1 MEAEGYTPTRIK
13 FLNDKTGDTE
23 LLQLHPNSV
32 LDTEEAIS
40 EEQQNIVNMLL
51 YVKDRHNVSGDAY
64 HEMAQLCKAMPRHYK
79 LKQHI
84 AELNR
89 LWNIKPTPE
98 GTPVE
103 SSSPLKSD

>member
-1 MEAEGYTPTRIK
+1 MEAEGYTPTRIEVR
-13 FLNDKTGDTE
+13 NDKTGETE
-23 LLQLHPNSV
+23 LLQLHPNSL
-32 LDTEEAIS
+32 LDTEETIS
-40 EEQQNIVNMLL
+40 EEQQSIVNMLL

-79 LKQHI
+79 LKQRI

-98 GTPVE
+98 STVE
-103 SSSPLKSD
+103 SSNPLKND